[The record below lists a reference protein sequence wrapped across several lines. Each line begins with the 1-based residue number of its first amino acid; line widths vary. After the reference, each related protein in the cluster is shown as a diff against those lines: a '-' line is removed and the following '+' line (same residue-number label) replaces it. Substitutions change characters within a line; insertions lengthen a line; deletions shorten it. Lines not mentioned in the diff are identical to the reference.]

1 MNVISIKELL
11 RLENAGGTVQIN
23 GWLRTRRDS
32 KSFSFLEIYDGSCIS
47 TIQVIAPD
55 TIEGYEA
62 VVTRLATGASVS
74 VVGVVQESPGKGQR
88 FEILAGSV
96 EMFGNTPAEY
106 PLQKKRHSFEFLRDI
121 SHLRART
128 NTIGAVMRVRSAL
141 SYAVHTFFQ
150 ENGFFYVHTPI
161 ISTSDCEGAGCIFHV
176 TTLDYDKLPRN
187 PSGGVDFTKDFFSKQ
202 AGLTVSGQL
211 EGEAYALSLGKVYTF
226 GPTFRA
232 ENSNTPRHLAE
243 FWMVEPEAAFFRL
256 QDDMDLAEKFVRY
269 CVRYALE
276 KCGDDIA
283 FFNERVDTQLLARLQ
298 LIASNIFERLSYTDA
313 VNILQEQNDA
323 FEYKVSW
330 GSDLQSEH
338 ERYLTEK
345 VFNKPVI
352 VYDYPKEIKAFYMH
366 LNEDGKT
373 VRAMDLLVPGI
384 GELIGGSER
393 EERYDVL
400 VNRMSEIGLDPRSY
414 WWYLDLRKYGS
425 TPHAGF
431 GLGFERLLLLVTGMQ
446 NIRDVI
452 PFPRYPG
459 NAEF

>member
-1 MNVISIKELL
+1 MKSISIKQLL
-11 RLENAGGTVQIN
+11 LSEKAGDTVQID
-23 GWLRTRRDS
+23 GWVRTRRDS
-32 KSFSFLEIYDGSCIS
+32 KTFSFLEIYDGSCIS
-47 TIQVIAPD
+47 TIQVIAPEAID
-55 TIEGYEA
+55 GYHT
-62 VVTRLATGASVS
+62 VVEKLSTGASVT
-74 VVGVVQESPGKGQR
+74 VIGIVQESPGKGQR
-88 FEILAGSV
+88 FEILANSV
-96 EMFGNTPAEY
+96 IMYGNTSAEY
-106 PLQKKRHSFEFLRDI
+106 PLQKKRHTFEFLREI

-128 NTIGAVMRVRSAL
+128 NSIGAVMRVRSAL
-141 SYAVHTFFQ
+141 SYAIHTFFQ

-176 TTLDYDKLPRN
+176 TTLDFEKPPRDSN
-187 PSGGVDFTKDFFSKQ
+187 GAVDFTKDFFSKQ

-243 FWMVEPEAAFFRL
+243 FWMVEPEAAFFQL
-256 QDDMDLAEKFVRY
+256 TDDMDLAEKFVRY
-269 CVRYALE
+269 CIKYALE
-276 KCGDDIA
+276 KCTDDCL
-283 FFNERVDTQLLARLQ
+283 FFNERIDTQLLSRLE
-298 LIASNIFERLSYTDA
+298 LIESNSFERISYTDA
-313 VNILQEQNDA
+313 IKILEKHNET
-323 FEYKVSW
+323 FEYRVSW

-338 ERYLTEK
+338 ERFLTEK

-352 VYDYPKEIKAFYMH
+352 VYNYPKEIKSFYMRM
-366 LNEDGKT
+366 NEDNKT

-393 EERYDVL
+393 EERYDAL
-400 VNRMSEIGLDPRSY
+400 VNRMNELGLNPNSY
-414 WWYLDLRKYGS
+414 NWYLDLRKFGS

>member
-1 MNVISIKELL
+1 MNTISIKELL
-11 RLENAGGTVQIN
+11 QLEKAGDTVQIN

-32 KSFSFLEIYDGSCIS
+32 KTFSFLEIYDGSCMA

-55 TIEGYEA
+55 SIEGYDT
-62 VVTRLATGASVS
+62 VVVKMATGASVS
-74 VVGVVQESPGKGQR
+74 VTGVVQESPGKGQR
-88 FEILAGSV
+88 FEIRAQSV
-96 EMFGNTPAEY
+96 VMFGNTPAEY
-106 PLQKKRHSFEFLRDI
+106 PLQKKRHSFEFLREI

-128 NTIGAVMRVRSAL
+128 NTIGAVMRVRSAM
-141 SYAVHTFFQ
+141 SYAVHSFFQ

-161 ISTSDCEGAGCIFHV
+161 ISTSDCEGAGSIFHV
-176 TTLDYDKLPRN
+176 TTLDYEKLPRN
-187 PSGGVDFTKDFFSKQ
+187 PEGGVDFTKDFFSRQ

-256 QDDMDLAEKFVRY
+256 PDDMDLAEKFVRY

-276 KCGDDIA
+276 KCSDDIS
-283 FFNERVDTQLLARLQ
+283 FFNERIDTQLLARLE
-298 LIASNIFERLSYTDA
+298 LIASNSFERLSYTDA
-313 VNILQEQNDA
+313 VNILQKHNDT

-338 ERYLTEK
+338 ERFLTEK
-345 VFNKPVI
+345 VFNRPVI

-366 LNEDGKT
+366 LNDDGKT

-400 VNRMSEIGLDPRSY
+400 VNRMSEVGLDPASY